1 MLSKFWLSLGWE
13 ESLWGDFAINN
24 MRGFILLIPDHIHKF
39 LRCSRFFFRWW
50 FSFHLWKMLKVAR
63 FLNIHMLRDSPSFS
77 LSTSGFRNFTIF
89 LRSWLFFLRTC
100 SVVDGSVLWWIDV
113 APRHLHHFH
122 VFCLF
127 SFPSLPLRSCRGTV
141 ARDWEAK
148 EGQTALQDLEELPPQ
163 HNQTAL

>member
-24 MRGFILLIPDHIHKF
+24 MKGFIFLIQDHIHKF
-39 LRCSRFFFRWW
+39 LRCSRFF
-50 FSFHLWKMLKVAR
+50 SGDDFHFICERCSRLQ
-63 FLNIHMLRDSPSFS
+63 DSWI
-77 LSTSGFRNFTIF
+77 STCCETAP
-89 LRSWLFFLRTC
+89 RSASPHLDLGILLFFLVLDFFVRTC

-113 APRHLHHFH
+113 VPRHLHHFH

>member
-89 LRSWLFFLRTC
+89 LGPWFFL
-100 SVVDGSVLWWIDV
+100 SEPAVSWMVLFYDESTSLLVI
-113 APRHLHHFH
+113 FITFMFF
-122 VFCLF
+122 VFFLSPLCLF
-127 SFPSLPLRSCRGTV
+127 ALAEEQWREIEKQKKGKQHCRI
-141 ARDWEAK
+141 
-148 EGQTALQDLEELPPQ
+148 
-163 HNQTAL
+163 